1 MSMNQPSD
9 SDPAEKQYANTR
21 PSQHSSAGLSIG
33 VIAGLLLVIPT
44 AIFLRKGHVSELD
57 TPIEKP
63 IETSLEKLIEKP
75 LEAVE
80 MVNGDPSGIIAS
92 KILSESDDEEEEE
105 EKEET
110 EILYSAFGDRIGA
123 IFDYHL
129 PGGKEIHIP
138 KAGFEER
145 FLSDLKGAEIPL
157 DQHYI
162 LDRLYF
168 ASGSSE
174 LNDESQAQIKAAAA
188 IIQAYPVLRIQLRGH
203 TDNSGSEEINLE
215 LSKQRAHTVMVA
227 LIKQGVLPVRLSIQ
241 GMGSQEAV
249 ADNETEEGK
258 MRNRRI
264 DLSIV
269 QSEDSGPSVY
279 SY

>member
-33 VIAGLLLVIPT
+33 VIAGLLLVIPI

-63 IETSLEKLIEKP
+63 IEASLEKLIEKP

-105 EKEET
+105 EEEET

-145 FLSDLKGAEIPL
+145 FLSDLKGAEIPANRL
-157 DQHYI
+157 YI

-174 LNDESQAQIKAAAA
+174 LNDESQAQIKATAA
-188 IIQAYPVLRIQLRGH
+188 ILQSYPVLRIQLRGH

-215 LSKQRAHTVMVA
+215 LSKQRAHRVMVA

-249 ADNETEEGK
+249 ADNESEEGK

-264 DLSIV
+264 DLSII
-269 QSEDSGPSVY
+269 QSAEYAPNVY

>member
-33 VIAGLLLVIPT
+33 VIAGLLLVIPI

-63 IETSLEKLIEKP
+63 IETSLEKLVEKP

-105 EKEET
+105 EET

-145 FLSDLKGAEIPL
+145 LLSDLKGAEIPL
-157 DQHYI
+157 DRHYI

-174 LNDESQAQIKAAAA
+174 LNEESLAQIKAAAA
-188 IIQAYPVLRIQLRGH
+188 ILQAYPVLRILLRGH

-249 ADNETEEGK
+249 ADNESEEGK

-269 QSEDSGPSVY
+269 QSKDSGPSVY